1 MESFKN
7 LGCFFKF
14 SKFSN
19 GYMFEHPFSVIM
31 TASKRVISFLKKLL
45 NVVCY
50 AASTSNAYK
59 CVRAVLNRLFKVG
72 NIFYYVI

>member
-1 MESFKN
+1 
-7 LGCFFKF
+7 
-14 SKFSN
+14 
-19 GYMFEHPFSVIM
+19 MFEHPFSVIM

-59 CVRAVLNRLFKVG
+59 IVEERIWSDFKG
-72 NIFYYVI
+72 EVIIY